1 MCVCESALLGLF
13 CCFAFCVC
21 FLLCAFR
28 ISWLPELFF
37 GVVGVAFGSIDPTS
51 VRSQLPTEPL
61 TQTLSPP
68 ATTGLKLLACVCT
81 SRQMSHATVTV
92 IESKN
97 EANLYYVTESNEK
110 EWSCITSLSWGL
122 DTGFIITKKTQ
133 VSTSLPHEYD
143 WQPFCQSYSDSW
155 DVETQIFHLSG
166 RDSWGGIQEVIIIK
180 WFCIKLAIQVQNEF
194 HSISE

>member
-1 MCVCESALLGLF
+1 MCVSQHCWGSFAVLPFVYVF
-13 CCFAFCVC
+13 CCVPLGYPGCQNC
-21 FLLCAFR
+21 
-28 ISWLPELFF
+28 FF

-81 SRQMSHATVTV
+81 SRQVSHATVTV

-110 EWSCITSLSWGL
+110 E
-122 DTGFIITKKTQ
+122 
-133 VSTSLPHEYD
+133 
-143 WQPFCQSYSDSW
+143 
-155 DVETQIFHLSG
+155 
-166 RDSWGGIQEVIIIK
+166 
-180 WFCIKLAIQVQNEF
+180 
-194 HSISE
+194 